1 MYYRFDSEAQ
11 IMLIS
16 EEADYKECLKLVTL
30 ANSCY
35 QDEYTKNELQKIQE
49 LGIESFDVDRKFL
62 HAKIFDVYEGE
73 HVEEGKKSI
82 AISLRFQDPAKT
94 LDEESITKAMHA
106 ILERVKKE
114 FNAVIRQ

>member
-1 MYYRFDSEAQ
+1 
-11 IMLIS
+11 MLTTI
-16 EEADYKECLKLVTL
+16 LKSAKILV
-30 ANSCY
+30 
-35 QDEYTKNELQKIQE
+35 D
-49 LGIESFDVDRKFL
+49 
-62 HAKIFDVYEGE
+62 AKIFDVYEGE